1 MLTQGILPAVYDR
14 RGWNASARGDGYA
27 REASMSMSPEAVGT
41 EAAILEAT
49 AEADTA
55 ALRPSVRPS
64 ALRSEDIR
72 MFGVIFVSNTT
83 LFSALDVA
91 QWLADRFDM
100 SSLPT
105 NMIAAVMATSVG
117 VALTA
122 GARWFGVADA

>member
-1 MLTQGILPAVYDR
+1 
-14 RGWNASARGDGYA
+14 
-27 REASMSMSPEAVGT
+27 MSMSHEAVGT
-41 EAAILEAT
+41 EAAVLDAAA
-49 AEADTA
+49 AEADATPPPA
-55 ALRPSVRPS
+55 SRRSPLR
-64 ALRSEDIR
+64 AGDIR
-72 MFGVIFVSNTT
+72 VFAVIFISNTT

-122 GARWFGVADA
+122 GARWFGVPDA